1 MQDKKQEQLLDPSSA
16 AATPQLTLEEFSV
29 TELEERLEFMV
40 WCGNGRC
47 SNN

>member
-1 MQDKKQEQLLDPSSA
+1 MQDNKPAEQLNASSV
-16 AATPQLTLEEFSV
+16 TPQLTLEEFSV

-47 SNN
+47 GNN

>member
-1 MQDKKQEQLLDPSSA
+1 MQDRKPEELLNQSS
-16 AATPQLTLEEFSV
+16 ATPQLTLEEFSV

-47 SNN
+47 GNS